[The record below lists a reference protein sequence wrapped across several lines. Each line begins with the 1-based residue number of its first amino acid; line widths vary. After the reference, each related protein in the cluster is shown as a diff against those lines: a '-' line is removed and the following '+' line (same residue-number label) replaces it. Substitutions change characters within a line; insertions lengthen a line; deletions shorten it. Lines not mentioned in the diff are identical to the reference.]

1 MLPRCAFWG
10 GEFSKCPVC
19 AACFWNL
26 LLQKDTQK
34 QSGSLI
40 TLGLKQHCTLF
51 EFEVL
56 KKVEGAPLQRRK
68 SISVYL
74 FAHLEIL
81 VNGGLLKRNCAA
93 SSLCD
98 E

>member
-1 MLPRCAFWG
+1 MSR
-10 GEFSKCPVC
+10 VC
-19 AACFWNL
+19 CL
-26 LLQKDTQK
+26 LLESTVTEGYKKMSDTQK